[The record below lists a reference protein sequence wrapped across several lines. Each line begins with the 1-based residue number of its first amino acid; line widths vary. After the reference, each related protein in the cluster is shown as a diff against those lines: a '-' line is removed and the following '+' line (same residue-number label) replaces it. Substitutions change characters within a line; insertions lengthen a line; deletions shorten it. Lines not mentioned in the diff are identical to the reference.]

1 MTNFQILQW
10 KLRQALIIR
19 VVVGMEEVILLTIEG
34 VLLRVSVAIL
44 AAVLGVLVNYAED
57 AAQLQK
63 RLSTTRKINNSI
75 PIWELIT
82 L

>member
-1 MTNFQILQW
+1 M
-10 KLRQALIIR
+10 
-19 VVVGMEEVILLTIEG
+19 GMEEVILLTIEG